1 MVNANGRTKST
12 SNYDKS
18 VLVVSVFQEDMYGIT
33 CNVIVSP
40 SVMEGFTQAALTLL
54 IQTVWRMHVTL

>member
-12 SNYDKS
+12 SNYGKS
-18 VLVVSVFQEDMYGIT
+18 VLVVFQDDMYGIT
-33 CNVIVSP
+33 CDAIVSP
-40 SVMEGFTQAALTLL
+40 SVMKGFTQAALTLL